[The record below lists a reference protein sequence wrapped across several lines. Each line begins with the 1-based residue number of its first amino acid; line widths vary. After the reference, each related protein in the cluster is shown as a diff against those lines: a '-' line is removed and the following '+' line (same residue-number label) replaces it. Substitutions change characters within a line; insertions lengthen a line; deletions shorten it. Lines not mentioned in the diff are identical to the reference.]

1 MATLFVSLVFLYFS
15 LVLLTT
21 AHPAVASSH
30 IEEKQMVN
38 SEDLTSEG
46 GKVSTPLPHVH
57 PHDESHSMLNL
68 MGLALVLGFVF
79 MLLIDQ
85 FGKHSHASSSPVLGM
100 L

>member
-1 MATLFVSLVFLYFS
+1 MYLYFS
-15 LVLLTT
+15 LAPLIT
-21 AHPAVASSH
+21 AHSPASSH

-38 SEDLTSEG
+38 SKDLISEE
-46 GKVSTPLPHVH
+46 GKVSTPSPHAH